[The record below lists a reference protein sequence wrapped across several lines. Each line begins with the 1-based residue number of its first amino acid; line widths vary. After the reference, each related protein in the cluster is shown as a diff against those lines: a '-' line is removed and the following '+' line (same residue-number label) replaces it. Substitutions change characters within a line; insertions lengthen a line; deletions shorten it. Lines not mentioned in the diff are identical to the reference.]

1 MPAKAPLPP
10 PEDELEAAEAVVATV
25 VLVDAVGLADKEV
38 VVVVE
43 LAADK
48 LVDTVVELAADDE
61 EEAIGAVA
69 DFDVGVVMR
78 QIPRAALPPHICNT
92 CPRGSVRRK
101 LGKGVGTQ
109 NRSGVPSW
117 GFRSTQSGTTYPAR
131 RTPKPRCWS

>member
-48 LVDTVVELAADDE
+48 FVDTVVELAADD

-78 QIPRAALPPHICNT
+78 QIPRAALPPHIE
-92 CPRGSVRRK
+92 
-101 LGKGVGTQ
+101 LGFPEHAKRHDV
-109 NRSGVPSW
+109 SGK
-117 GFRSTQSGTTYPAR
+117 TYAEAEMLVVDM
-131 RTPKPRCWS
+131 KH